1 VTAATL
7 GNTTQMVQTLQ
18 AETREYLR
26 DHYKTR
32 VWALRPKRI
41 NDICYSDTFFSSTVS
56 IRGYK
61 CFQMFAFKHSKFNVI
76 KLMRREAQAPEAYK
90 DLIREHGAPNRTVTD
105 NAKVLTGHKWTSI
118 NRRYCIESGFTV
130 PHHQHQNYSEG
141 EGGNFKFAML

>member
-1 VTAATL
+1 MHFDGWKCYFRIQKPTADDMQKYPIVEMTSSQPYEPQSRRLSLCAPRKKAEDINDWRAKLGFPTYEVTKATL

-18 AETREYLR
+18 AETQEYLR

-61 CFQMFAFKHSKFNVI
+61 CFQMFAFKHSKFN
-76 KLMRREAQAPEAYK
+76 
-90 DLIREHGAPNRTVTD
+90 D
-105 NAKVLTGHKWTSI
+105 
-118 NRRYCIESGFTV
+118 
-130 PHHQHQNYSEG
+130 
-141 EGGNFKFAML
+141 